1 MCQFP
6 RSCAQQAPSVLSWC
20 LAASLL
26 LPCTAPALDSFPP
39 SRPLPSGFL
48 PCFAEHSP
56 QSLVTLVSWKGPI
69 LLHHKAACKLHS
81 QRSKHWTNWATKF
94 CLIHLTH
101 LTSRQSTTTSSS
113 ISTTFC
119 RKTAFI
125 TRRMQKMLFKSL
137 SNPEAWFWC
146 YRNKQIYFSLAKMSW
161 WYWFLFWL
169 IKMCLSL
176 VIWFKIHGMKLQ
188 LLLYQPKR
196 ANAKPLPSKAILTSK
211 KSQYT
216 MSYIPQVSKQAGQAT
231 DVGWRV
237 LHGVLGDFLL
247 GRQKHS
253 ACSHH
258 SPYT

>member
-1 MCQFP
+1 M
-6 RSCAQQAPSVLSWC
+6 LKH
-20 LAASLL
+20 
-26 LPCTAPALDSFPP
+26 
-39 SRPLPSGFL
+39 GFL
-48 PCFAEHSP
+48 
-56 QSLVTLVSWKGPI
+56 LYG
-69 LLHHKAACKLHS
+69 
-81 QRSKHWTNWATKF
+81 
-94 CLIHLTH
+94 
-101 LTSRQSTTTSSS
+101 
-113 ISTTFC
+113 
-119 RKTAFI
+119 
-125 TRRMQKMLFKSL
+125 
-137 SNPEAWFWC
+137 
-146 YRNKQIYFSLAKMSW
+146 NKQISHWQKCVDYN
-161 WYWFLFWL
+161 
-169 IKMCLSL
+169 
-176 VIWFKIHGMKLQ
+176 GMKLQ